1 MEIRN
6 IQIKIIISKLKELFP
21 IINPTLEYSKPFEFL
36 VAVMLSAQSTDKQVN
51 KVTKKL
57 FRKYPNIVD
66 YITAEKS
73 EFEKDIS
80 SVGLYR
86 RKAMSILAV
95 AEIIHNQYNDKV
107 PNSLEKLI
115 QLPGVGR
122 KTANVALGQI
132 YKKAE
137 GIAVDT
143 HVIRISRLYNLTK
156 NSDPIKIEKD
166 LLKIIPKSEWINF
179 TMRVIEYGRKFCPA
193 TSHDHL
199 NCPLEIALNKR
210 E

>member
-166 LLKIIPKSEWINF
+166 LMKIIPKSEWINF

>member
-1 MEIRN
+1 
-6 IQIKIIISKLKELFP
+6 
-21 IINPTLEYSKPFEFL
+21 
-36 VAVMLSAQSTDKQVN
+36 
-51 KVTKKL
+51 
-57 FRKYPNIVD
+57 
-66 YITAEKS
+66 
-73 EFEKDIS
+73 
-80 SVGLYR
+80 
-86 RKAMSILAV
+86 
-95 AEIIHNQYNDKV
+95 
-107 PNSLEKLI
+107 
-115 QLPGVGR
+115 VGR

-166 LLKIIPKSEWINF
+166 LMKIIPKSEWINF

-199 NCPLEIALNKR
+199 NCPLEIR
-210 E
+210 